1 MSGFSEGSNPVSLIA
16 PISPKA
22 QESKCSGAELI
33 LDSDDEEILR
43 RINAVSEEALQDGSE
58 TPVNVSLDEQGM
70 LKELNLSGLED
81 VPENDDVALESK
93 LNGTLAKSEAGRGGK
108 SSPGRVQSTTT
119 LDGLVSGFTASRNA
133 LTSAADTFLKDSPS
147 LAPERMGEDL
157 MRLIDG
163 KDKGTGNDSTTHG
176 NGEDDGASSKDSRF
190 LDIIGME
197 RESAPKDRG
206 LARKMMHKATE
217 RGSWRYAWNPSTSFN
232 DDLFLATT
240 EDSEEFLLDKIGD
253 KVKLPRSDDAI
264 YVDRKIRDLNGK
276 QVFLRVAAP
285 DGREGWV
292 FEANPSNPKDKVL
305 ICLTQGGM
313 VEGDTSSSDDDEDH
327 DIDNISISTITK
339 SDSKLVQSHQALA
352 RRLSMGVLVGGTV
365 GHKGDP
371 DHEYGAPTSIPSP
384 PARNANVPQSPSS
397 VANATPHAHS
407 PRLIDEDD
415 HPHHTPIATPPR
427 NDKNFPV
434 HPMPTPSPKKRN
446 NTMGS
451 QPKITV
457 TPASTSA
464 RASAV
469 NPPGPSDEKNRP
481 DPPSRAPALGHTSA
495 APLKRA
501 YRTSSKANLD
511 PAPKRSGAPPPGP
524 GDGGVPSRR
533 EQGNPSRTSAAGIPT
548 PPGTAGIASLTPDA
562 AVGVPPPP
570 GIADG
575 VPGPPGMGAG
585 IPPPPIGSGIP
596 PPPGMG
602 GGIPPPPVMGGIPPP
617 PVMGGIPP
625 PPGMGGIPPPPGMN
639 GIPPPPGMG
648 GIPLPPG
655 LALNLNA
662 GPQLKPREP
671 LSKPQKPLKKLHW
684 EPVKLTE
691 LEGTLWDDTLKNVD
705 FDKDRFSALFQ
716 RAVKKKK
723 KKKRATSSERRG
735 GAAKQISLL
744 DSKREVNIS
753 IALNAFKMSVEMLC
767 EAITHIKLDVL
778 TPERLNALIKI
789 LPNEEEEKAC
799 RKFEGDRSQLSKP
812 SLFQYEMCKIKHI
825 GKRLEQVLFM
835 TTLDAKTQEIV
846 NGITLVKK
854 ALDRVQRSKPLHKIM
869 HLVLTI
875 GNYMNYGTR
884 KGNVHGFHVSLL
896 RKLNVT
902 KSTEGTS
909 LMDWVIEHLVKN
921 DKALLKFTQEFKGLN
936 RKPESKGG
944 NDTSGKSQAADI
956 QPDMTLDE
964 AAKVETEMILQA
976 LSKLRG
982 KLKELGRDLKKM
994 AQEDNEAKR
1003 AAERRR
1009 REKEQVEMT
1018 NKQDNPVGS
1027 PRSAT
1032 QPKLSSRSS
1041 TRETTLAPPNH
1052 FYKAMISQ
1060 FLRAAK
1066 KSKSLDKMYN
1076 KMIESFNASTKFFAC
1091 NDIEKPED
1099 LLLIFSEFN
1108 ALFDQ
1113 AVFDMK
1119 QRMKRRKRDQLRAEQ
1134 ARSRSGSKS
1143 RRQSFT
1149 KSASSPNV
1157 NKLE

>member
-1 MSGFSEGSNPVSLIA
+1 
-16 PISPKA
+16 
-22 QESKCSGAELI
+22 
-33 LDSDDEEILR
+33 
-43 RINAVSEEALQDGSE
+43 
-58 TPVNVSLDEQGM
+58 
-70 LKELNLSGLED
+70 
-81 VPENDDVALESK
+81 
-93 LNGTLAKSEAGRGGK
+93 
-108 SSPGRVQSTTT
+108 
-119 LDGLVSGFTASRNA
+119 
-133 LTSAADTFLKDSPS
+133 
-147 LAPERMGEDL
+147 MGEDL

-163 KDKGTGNDSTTHG
+163 KDKGTGNDSTTHD
-176 NGEDDGASSKDSRF
+176 NGEDDGASPKGSRF
-190 LDIIGME
+190 LDIIGLE
-197 RESAPKDRG
+197 RESAAKDRG

-240 EDSEEFLLDKIGD
+240 EDSEEFLLDKKGD
-253 KVKLPRSDDAI
+253 KVKLPRSDDTI

-276 QVFLRVAAP
+276 QVFLRVAAT

-352 RRLSMGVLVGGTV
+352 RRLSMGVLLGGTV

-371 DHEYGAPTSIPSP
+371 DHEYGAPASIPSP
-384 PARNANVPQSPSS
+384 PARNTNVPQSPSS
-397 VANATPHAHS
+397 VANATPYAHS

-434 HPMPTPSPKKRN
+434 HPMPTPSPKTK
-446 NTMGS
+446 NTTTGS
-451 QPKITV
+451 QPKITI
-457 TPASTSA
+457 TPARTSA
-464 RASAV
+464 RAYAV
-469 NPPGPSDEKNRP
+469 NPQGPSDEKNPP
-481 DPPSRAPALGHTSA
+481 DPPSRAPAPGHTSA
-495 APLKRA
+495 AAPLKRT
-501 YRTSSKANLD
+501 YRTSSKAVID
-511 PAPKRSGAPPPGP
+511 PAPKRSGVPPPGP

-533 EQGNPSRTSAAGIPT
+533 EQGNPSRTSAAGNPP
-548 PPGTAGIASLTPDA
+548 PPGTAGIAALPPDTG
-562 AVGVPPPP
+562 VGVPQPP

-585 IPPPPIGSGIP
+585 IPPPPMGSGIP
-596 PPPGMG
+596 PPPG
-602 GGIPPPPVMGGIPPP
+602 GGIPPP

-625 PPGMGGIPPPPGMN
+625 PPGMGGIPPPPGMEGIPPPPGMGGIPPPPGIGGIPPPPGMN

-691 LEGTLWDDTLKNVD
+691 LEGTLWDDTLKNVE

-716 RAVKKKK
+716 RAVKKKKK

-854 ALDRVQRSKPLHKIM
+854 ALDRVQRSKPLHKII

-909 LMDWVIEHLVKN
+909 LIDWVIEHLVKN
-921 DKALLKFTQEFKGLN
+921 DRALLKFTQEFKGLN

-944 NDTSGKSQAADI
+944 NDNSGKASQAADI

-1009 REKEQVEMT
+1009 REKGQLEVT
-1018 NKQDNPVGS
+1018 NKVNPVGS

-1032 QPKLSSRSS
+1032 QPKISSRSS
-1041 TRETTLAPPNH
+1041 TRETTPAPPNH

-1076 KMIESFNASTKFFAC
+1076 KMIESFNASKKFFAC

-1134 ARSRSGSKS
+1134 VRSRSGSKS

>member
-1 MSGFSEGSNPVSLIA
+1 
-16 PISPKA
+16 
-22 QESKCSGAELI
+22 
-33 LDSDDEEILR
+33 
-43 RINAVSEEALQDGSE
+43 
-58 TPVNVSLDEQGM
+58 
-70 LKELNLSGLED
+70 
-81 VPENDDVALESK
+81 
-93 LNGTLAKSEAGRGGK
+93 
-108 SSPGRVQSTTT
+108 
-119 LDGLVSGFTASRNA
+119 
-133 LTSAADTFLKDSPS
+133 
-147 LAPERMGEDL
+147 MGEDL

-163 KDKGTGNDSTTHG
+163 KDKGTGNDSTTHD
-176 NGEDDGASSKDSRF
+176 NGEDDGASPKGSRF
-190 LDIIGME
+190 LDIIGLE
-197 RESAPKDRG
+197 RESAAKDRG

-240 EDSEEFLLDKIGD
+240 EDSEEFLLDKKGD
-253 KVKLPRSDDAI
+253 KVKLPRSDDTI

-276 QVFLRVAAP
+276 QVFLRVAAT

-352 RRLSMGVLVGGTV
+352 RRLSMGVLLGGTV

-371 DHEYGAPTSIPSP
+371 DHEYGAPASIPSP
-384 PARNANVPQSPSS
+384 PARNTNVPQSPSS
-397 VANATPHAHS
+397 VANATPYAHS

-434 HPMPTPSPKKRN
+434 HPMPTPSPKTK
-446 NTMGS
+446 NTTTGS
-451 QPKITV
+451 QPKITI
-457 TPASTSA
+457 TPARTSA
-464 RASAV
+464 RAYAV
-469 NPPGPSDEKNRP
+469 NPQGPSDEKNPP
-481 DPPSRAPALGHTSA
+481 DPPSRAPAPGHTSA
-495 APLKRA
+495 AAPLKRT
-501 YRTSSKANLD
+501 YRTSSKAVID
-511 PAPKRSGAPPPGP
+511 PAPKRSGVPPPGP

-533 EQGNPSRTSAAGIPT
+533 EQGNPSRTSAAGNPP
-548 PPGTAGIASLTPDA
+548 PPGTAGIAALPPDTG
-562 AVGVPPPP
+562 VGVPQPP

-585 IPPPPIGSGIP
+585 IPPPPMGSGIP
-596 PPPGMG
+596 PPPG
-602 GGIPPPPVMGGIPPP
+602 GGIPPP

-625 PPGMGGIPPPPGMN
+625 PPGMGGIPPPPGMEGIPPPPGMGGIPPPPGIGGIPPPPGMN

-691 LEGTLWDDTLKNVD
+691 LEGTLWDDTLKNVE

-716 RAVKKKK
+716 RAVKKKKK

-854 ALDRVQRSKPLHKIM
+854 ALDRVQRSKPLHKII

-909 LMDWVIEHLVKN
+909 LIDWVIEHLVKN
-921 DKALLKFTQEFKGLN
+921 DRALLKFTQEFKGLN

-944 NDTSGKSQAADI
+944 NDNSGKASQAADI

-1009 REKEQVEMT
+1009 REKGQLEVT
-1018 NKQDNPVGS
+1018 NKVNPVGS

-1032 QPKLSSRSS
+1032 QPKISSRSS
-1041 TRETTLAPPNH
+1041 TRETTPAPPNH

-1076 KMIESFNASTKFFAC
+1076 KMIESFNASKKFFAC

-1134 ARSRSGSKS
+1134 VGCLSKNVKIE
-1143 RRQSFT
+1143 RQSVHIKRFAEING
-1149 KSASSPNV
+1149 KVGS
-1157 NKLE
+1157 

>member
-1 MSGFSEGSNPVSLIA
+1 VPPMSGFSEGSNPVSLIA

-1032 QPKLSSRSS
+1032 QPKLR
-1041 TRETTLAPPNH
+1041 
-1052 FYKAMISQ
+1052 
-1060 FLRAAK
+1060 
-1066 KSKSLDKMYN
+1066 
-1076 KMIESFNASTKFFAC
+1076 
-1091 NDIEKPED
+1091 
-1099 LLLIFSEFN
+1099 
-1108 ALFDQ
+1108 
-1113 AVFDMK
+1113 
-1119 QRMKRRKRDQLRAEQ
+1119 
-1134 ARSRSGSKS
+1134 
-1143 RRQSFT
+1143 
-1149 KSASSPNV
+1149 
-1157 NKLE
+1157 